1 MYEHYRS
8 VQKFNALNSTSVSR
22 HFTQPKLSVK
32 NMEFSIVQWMG
43 GDNNPDSSTKRKRQE
58 LFYIWAFPTLHPMG
72 INIFVWVYAL
82 LLHP

>member
-1 MYEHYRS
+1 MDG
-8 VQKFNALNSTSVSR
+8 
-22 HFTQPKLSVK
+22 
-32 NMEFSIVQWMG
+32 G